1 MVVTNWSCLM
11 EVAKIFQSG
20 RSQAVRLPKAFRF
33 EGKEVVVKHFG
44 NGVLLLPLKN
54 PWEIMQEAVLEFE
67 DDFLLERE
75 EQGVQNREEL
85 L

>member
-1 MVVTNWSCLM
+1 M

-20 RSQAVRLPKAFRF
+20 RSQAIRLPKAFRF

-44 NGVLLLPLKN
+44 NGVLLLPLNN
-54 PWEIMQEAVLEFE
+54 PWEIMQEAVFEFE
-67 DDFLLERE
+67 DNFLLERE
-75 EQGVQNREEL
+75 DQGIQSREEL

>member
-1 MVVTNWSCLM
+1 M

-20 RSQAVRLPKAFRF
+20 RSQAIRLPKAIRF

-44 NGVLLLPLKN
+44 NGVLLLPLNN
-54 PWEIMQEAVLEFE
+54 PWEIMQEAVFEFE
-67 DDFLLERE
+67 DGFLLERE
-75 EQGVQNREEL
+75 DQGIQSREEL

>member
-1 MVVTNWSCLM
+1 M

-20 RSQAVRLPKAFRF
+20 RSQAIRLPKAFRF

-44 NGVLLLPLKN
+44 NGVLLLPLNN
-54 PWEIMQEAVLEFE
+54 PWEIMQEAVFEFE
-67 DDFLLERE
+67 DGFLLERE
-75 EQGVQNREEL
+75 DQGIQSREEL

>member
-1 MVVTNWSCLM
+1 M

-20 RSQAVRLPKAFRF
+20 RSQAIRLPKAFRF

-44 NGVLLLPLKN
+44 NGVLLLPLNN
-54 PWEIMQEAVLEFE
+54 PWEIMQEAVFEFE
-67 DDFLLERE
+67 DNFLFERE
-75 EQGVQNREEL
+75 DQVIQSREEL

>member
-1 MVVTNWSCLM
+1 M

-20 RSQAVRLPKAFRF
+20 HSQAIRLPKAFRF

-44 NGVLLLPLKN
+44 NGVLLLPLN
-54 PWEIMQEAVLEFE
+54 HPWEIMQEAVFEFE
-67 DDFLLERE
+67 DGFLLERE
-75 EQGVQNREEL
+75 DQGIQSREEL

>member
-1 MVVTNWSCLM
+1 M

-20 RSQAVRLPKAFRF
+20 RSQAIRLPKAFRF

-44 NGVLLLPLKN
+44 NGVLLLPLNN
-54 PWEIMQEAVLEFE
+54 PWEIMQEAVFEFE
-67 DDFLLERE
+67 DNFLLERE
-75 EQGVQNREEL
+75 DQGIQIREEL

>member
-1 MVVTNWSCLM
+1 M

-20 RSQAVRLPKAFRF
+20 HSQAIRLPKAFRF

-44 NGVLLLPLKN
+44 NGVLLLPLNN
-54 PWEIMQEAVLEFE
+54 PWEIMQEAVFEFE
-67 DDFLLERE
+67 DGFLLERE
-75 EQGVQNREEL
+75 DQGIQSREEL